1 MADFVNFY
9 KGTSTEFANVGSG
22 NYVTGAF
29 YLTTDTERLYFAN
42 SSTSILDLN
51 QYILFVANVQ
61 ALPAKGEQGDIYYC
75 ISENVLC
82 TYKDTGWI
90 QININTDTTT
100 TEITTDK
107 TVSDEDDT
115 ITLKFHFEE
124 QSSSSMTN
132 SPINEFDV
140 TWDITREDIYD
151 IIPEPKVDLVASVR
165 SGQYLDID
173 TSGDGSVKENDGKH
187 GISLVAGNNIAF
199 TDNKD
204 NTVTIEAAEYTL
216 SSPDDTTNIQLTD
229 NDIDGAQK
237 TQTIQMLAGYELA
250 VDGSEADKITYSHGT
265 ITPTERDG
273 STNSVSQFWGNS
285 VKHLEELDFKDASG
299 KVGNGHVYGYKFHT
313 VEIPDKP
320 LYQITE
326 LNAGSGEDAG
336 NLTVTIEDVS
346 ETGGD
351 SSSKTIAKGLYYEI
365 VDDNNI
371 AKKFYNTE
379 TLPVYTIEQ
388 IERRLQGL
396 NAITYKG
403 TVAAGSSTHVLPVID
418 DKVRIG
424 DAYMATKNGAYGNSN
439 VRFLNDEGVEVSGPL
454 NHVEAGDLFI
464 ATGVEGT
471 LDGNHDTSDDGNIA
485 NTGYITSGL
494 VWTYVPAGNDYDS
507 QYVLTHNG
515 TTVTLTGNT
524 AVNPD
529 LVDFNGS
536 ITFAAD
542 NAENNDLELVVT
554 AADANN
560 EPGDSDTPPDAD
572 TITVKYK
579 HKEYGENESALAL
592 GQFGYGQTVNG
603 FKTISETSNGHVVE
617 TYNTSFILPPAQD
630 VEIHTLDNEPTLT
643 LTDRENAAGGTVKFV
658 SDVGDTSKE
667 DIVTPVL
674 TKKDEIKFKH
684 RRGFATAATPGTA
697 TVQWG
702 ENRNIITNITPSK
715 DGDGHL
721 LSFTSTA
728 IQFPDNP
735 GLMSITP
742 TVTNDT
748 TAWHTSTVKQTFS
761 SPNNESA
768 ETINSSTVYTTNTD
782 SLQLKAVKSTDA
794 SDATHHI
801 VTVNV
806 DLVWKNFP
814 KG

>member
-1 MADFVNFY
+1 MSNHVNFY
-9 KGTSTEFANVGSG
+9 KGTHNEFAGLSKYVG
-22 NYVTGAF
+22 GAF
-29 YLTTDTERLYFAN
+29 YLTTDSQRLYFAN
-42 SSTSILDLN
+42 DDSTILDLN
-51 QYILFVANVQ
+51 KYILFKPNVQ
-61 ALPAKGEQGDIYYC
+61 SLPTQGREGDIYYC
-75 ISENVLC
+75 VSENVLC
-82 TYKDTGWI
+82 TYRGTGWI

-100 TEITTDK
+100 TSITTDK
-107 TVSDEDDT
+107 EVADETDT

-124 QSSSSMTN
+124 QSSSTMAN
-132 SPINEFDV
+132 SPKNEFDV
-140 TWDITREDIYD
+140 TWEITREDIYD

-165 SGQYLDID
+165 QGQYLDID
-173 TSGDGSVKENDGKH
+173 TTGDGSAKEADGKH
-187 GISLVAGNNIAF
+187 GVSLVAGNNIAF

-250 VDGSEADKITYSHGT
+250 VDGSDADKITYSHGT

-273 STNSVSQFWGNS
+273 STNTVSQFWGNS

-313 VEIPDKP
+313 VDIPDKP
-320 LYQITE
+320 TYEITE
-326 LNAGSGEDAG
+326 LTAGSGADAG

-351 SSSKTIAKGLYYEI
+351 SSSKTISKGLYYEI

-371 AKKFYNTE
+371 SKKFYNTE

-403 TVAAGSSTHVLPVID
+403 TVTAGSSTHVLPVIA

-424 DAYMATKNGAYGNSN
+424 DAYMATKNGAYGNAN
-439 VRFLNDEGVEVSGPL
+439 VKFLNDEGVEVAGPL
-454 NHVEAGDLFI
+454 EHVEAGDLFI
-464 ATGVEGT
+464 ATGTETVI
-471 LDGNHDTSDDGNIA
+471 DGEHDTTDDGTIA

-536 ITFAAD
+536 ITFEAD
-542 NAENNDLELVVT
+542 TSTNDDLELTVS

-560 EPGDSDTPPDAD
+560 SAGDSETPPDAD

-579 HKEYGENESALAL
+579 HKEYGETETALAL
-592 GQFGYGQTVNG
+592 GEFGYGQTVSG
-603 FKTISETSNGHVVE
+603 FKTISGTSNGHVVE
-617 TYNTSFILPPAQD
+617 THNTSFILPPAQD
-630 VEIHTLDNEPTLT
+630 VTIHTLDNEPTLT

-658 SDVGDTSKE
+658 SDVGETSKE

-684 RRGFATAATPGTA
+684 RRGFATAATPATA

-702 ENRNIITNITPSK
+702 ENRNIITSVTPSK

-748 TAWHTSTVKQTFS
+748 ALHTATVKQTFS
-761 SPNNESA
+761 SPHNESA
-768 ETINSSTVYTTNTD
+768 ETINSSTIYVTGTD
-782 SLQLKAVKSTDA
+782 SLQLKAEKSVDA
-794 SDATHHI
+794 NDATHHI

-806 DLVWKNFP
+806 DLVWKDFP